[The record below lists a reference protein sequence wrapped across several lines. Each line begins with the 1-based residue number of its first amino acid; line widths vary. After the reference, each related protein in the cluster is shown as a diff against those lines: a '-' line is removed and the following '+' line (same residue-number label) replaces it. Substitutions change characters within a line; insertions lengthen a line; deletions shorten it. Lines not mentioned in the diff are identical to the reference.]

1 MRANFLLIKPTA
13 FLSLSLYLFE
23 ATLVQAFYLQKQV
36 NLLQIATEGFST
48 VFGSGSCPQRHV
60 KSAKI

>member
-36 NLLQIATEGFST
+36 NLLQIATEGF
-48 VFGSGSCPQRHV
+48 
-60 KSAKI
+60 